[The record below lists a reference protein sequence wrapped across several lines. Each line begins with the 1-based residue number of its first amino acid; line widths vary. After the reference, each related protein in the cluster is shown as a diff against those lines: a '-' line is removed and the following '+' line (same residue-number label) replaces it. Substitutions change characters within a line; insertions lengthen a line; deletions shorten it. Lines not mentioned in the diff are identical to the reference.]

1 MLPWLFAYDH
11 INYARYLPVYLVTM
25 TTLPDTHPEAYHL
38 LADGDFGVRR
48 STSHG
53 FSQLPVD
60 QTIEQTLNRS
70 TKTKGGI
77 VGFSLRKG
85 AVQRWMLTAH
95 SRAALADKCREMVS
109 MERDQ
114 DQVHKEIARTC
125 MQRDEADVKKVM
137 DVVQN
142 WYDPFEPSEELVSLG
157 SGYVAD
163 ESLKRD
169 LLDAKE
175 KGSKALVSF
184 ITDRLLTD
192 NVGLYETLTKLRLG
206 TFRDV
211 QKKASV
217 RARGSNVILRADR
230 NLFAR
235 LLVIGQSRQMDLREL
250 LTHEL
255 GLFPWSLATSDGSLA
270 KTNKAALSKL
280 VEDGMEDLTSLPPG
294 TTSVIM
300 DAMAMLQMVT
310 RMPDRFADLA
320 DMLLTEMLAIAGS
333 ATRVDFVADQYP
345 NLSIKEIERSKRGRD
360 GQVVF
365 AISSCH
371 QPCPRQW
378 KKFMSNG
385 TNKTRLMHFLVNE
398 WSTRNYAEKIGTRT
412 LYVTHGSSCTK
423 IKVVEGAIVSSLAS
437 QLCSNQEEPD
447 TRMFLHA
454 YHASSCGHTSIAIR
468 SSDTDVEV
476 LACYHQASIPAS
488 ITLISGTRCRTR
500 LIRVV
505 KHMLTTWSR
514 CLSSATKSTCSHR
527 M

>member
-38 LADGDFGVRR
+38 LTDGDFGVQRL
-48 STSHG
+48 TSRG

-60 QTIEQTLNRS
+60 QTIEPTLNRS

-77 VGFSLRKG
+77 VGFSLQKG

-95 SRAALADKCREMVS
+95 LRAALADKCREMVS

-142 WYDPFEPSEELVSLG
+142 WCDPFEPSEELVSLG

-192 NVGLYETLTKLRLG
+192 NVGFYETLTKLRLG

-235 LLVIGQSRQMDLREL
+235 LLVIGQSRQMDFE
-250 LTHEL
+250 
-255 GLFPWSLATSDGSLA
+255 S
-270 KTNKAALSKL
+270 
-280 VEDGMEDLTSLPPG
+280 
-294 TTSVIM
+294 
-300 DAMAMLQMVT
+300 
-310 RMPDRFADLA
+310 
-320 DMLLTEMLAIAGS
+320 
-333 ATRVDFVADQYP
+333 Y
-345 NLSIKEIERSKRGRD
+345 
-360 GQVVF
+360 
-365 AISSCH
+365 
-371 QPCPRQW
+371 
-378 KKFMSNG
+378 
-385 TNKTRLMHFLVNE
+385 
-398 WSTRNYAEKIGTRT
+398 
-412 LYVTHGSSCTK
+412 
-423 IKVVEGAIVSSLAS
+423 
-437 QLCSNQEEPD
+437 
-447 TRMFLHA
+447 
-454 YHASSCGHTSIAIR
+454 
-468 SSDTDVEV
+468 
-476 LACYHQASIPAS
+476 
-488 ITLISGTRCRTR
+488 
-500 LIRVV
+500 
-505 KHMLTTWSR
+505 
-514 CLSSATKSTCSHR
+514 
-527 M
+527 